1 MNPMELQEIAEI
13 FAAALE
19 LPAEQRADFL
29 DARCGD
35 NAVLRGELASLLD
48 SYEEDFLEKDVSFRA
63 WELMR
68 GRLMPGDRIGDH
80 YEIVELVGAGGMGE
94 VYLATDLTLERKV
107 ALKVL
112 PEYFSRDKRRLKDFE
127 NEARTASKLNHANI
141 LTVYGFINEGDTNF
155 IVTEFIEGETLRQK
169 LSTTPLDLPTTLR
182 VTGEIASALEAAH
195 DRDIVHRDIKP
206 ENIMINDHGQV
217 KILDFGIAKL
227 IDRESSGIETNAPI
241 PGQEGSSG
249 FGTPD
254 YMSPEQLRR
263 EAIDHRTDL
272 WSLGVCLYE
281 MLAGKRPFSDNNP
294 IMTIAAIL
302 KADPAPLGQE
312 VSTELKDILK
322 TALQKDPNER
332 YQTSG
337 EFQSA
342 LGKLFDPRVREA
354 EKLNSK
360 NPHRSNGD
368 MDTLADWMWNAGRK
382 ISLAF
387 LVCVLVCLIASGL
400 VAYWSYSSRTGLSQ
414 QELADA
420 ASKLGLQKK
429 DATEAEIIEHAREI
443 RARSIPSM
451 GSVFHLI
458 LIGLAAAH
466 LFRHAGRGRFPPIGN
481 DLENGHLRS
490 DITFSTGYRNK
501 RDWERA
507 RRIAERALRSYREAF
522 WGLFVAWFMLY
533 VCMVFLANSQYPL
546 KTPLFTLFN
555 NFNTLCIWFCF
566 RILNEPITT
575 ADKGQK
581 SSGITVTEGFRG
593 QIGLLLLVIGI
604 VGCWFAVEADL
615 AYELKGQADVIHK
628 VSKLMSGTF
637 GGVAMGLFIGCFQS
651 KFLKSPN
658 WLIIVLYFYTVIQ
671 ALFFFFGDS
680 ALDSPKWAE
689 VIIFAALLLK
699 TLLILYMFWLFES
712 GRLLFYLVRV
722 RRAST
727 QVDREWQAFR
737 EVFEQA
743 KG

>member
-1 MNPMELQEIAEI
+1 MNPMELQEMAEI

-19 LPAEQRADFL
+19 LPVEQRPGFL
-29 DARCGD
+29 VARCGD
-35 NAVLRGELASLLD
+35 DASLRGELTSLLD
-48 SYEEDFLEKDVSFRA
+48 SYEKDFLEKDVSFRA
-63 WELMR
+63 WELLR
-68 GRLMPGDRIGDH
+68 GRLLPGDRIRDH

-94 VYLATDLTLERKV
+94 VYLATDLILERKV

-112 PEYFSRDKRRLKDFE
+112 PEYFSKDERRLKDFE
-127 NEARTASKLNHANI
+127 NEARTASKLDHPNI
-141 LTVYGFINEGDTNF
+141 LTVHGFINEGDTNF

-195 DRDIVHRDIKP
+195 ERDIVHRDIKP

-227 IDRESSGIETNAPI
+227 IDRESSGIETNAPV
-241 PGQEGSSG
+241 PGQWESSG

-254 YMSPEQLRR
+254 YMSPEQIRR

-281 MLAGKRPFSDNNP
+281 MAAGKRPFSDNNP
-294 IMTIAAIL
+294 IVTIAAIL
-302 KADPAPLGQE
+302 KADPAPLGQQF
-312 VSTELKDILK
+312 STELKDILK
-322 TALQKDPNER
+322 TALQKDPNKR
-332 YQTSG
+332 YQSSG
-337 EFQSA
+337 DFQSA
-342 LGKLFDPRVREA
+342 LER
-354 EKLNSK
+354 LNSK
-360 NPHRSNGD
+360 NLSRSNGD
-368 MDTLADWMWNAGRK
+368 MDTLAAWMGNAGRK

-387 LVCVLVCLIASGL
+387 LVCVLACLIASGL
-400 VAYWSYSSRTGLSQ
+400 VVYWSYSSRTELSQ

-420 ASKLGLQKK
+420 ATELGLQKQG
-429 DATEAEIIEHAREI
+429 ATEAETRAHAREI

-451 GSVFHLI
+451 GSLFHLI

-466 LFRHAGRGRFPPIGN
+466 LFRHSARKRFPSIGN

-501 RDWERA
+501 KDWERA
-507 RRIAERALRSYREAF
+507 RRIAERALLSYREAF
-522 WGLFVAWFMLY
+522 WGLLVAWFMLY
-533 VCMVFLANSQYPL
+533 GCMLFLAHSQYQL
-546 KTPLFTLFN
+546 SAPLFTFFN
-555 NFNTLCIWFCF
+555 NVNTFCIWFCF

-575 ADKGQK
+575 ADKAQK
-581 SSGITVTEGFRG
+581 SSAITVTEGFRG
-593 QIGLLLLVIGI
+593 QIGLLLLVIGM
-604 VGCWFAVEADL
+604 VACWFAVEADL
-615 AYELKGQADVIHK
+615 AYEFKKHADLIHRI
-628 VSKLMSGTF
+628 SKLMSGTF

-680 ALDSPKWAE
+680 ALDSAKWAA
-689 VIIFAALLLK
+689 VVIFAALLLK

-737 EVFEQA
+737 EVFEQRRRTA
-743 KG
+743 RSALS